1 MVFML
6 SLLIRLVLVVNDA
19 SRCSATLDG
28 RLRVIIGFIP
38 RKLKRRYSD
47 VFMEEKTSQQVA
59 NLC

>member
-6 SLLIRLVLVVNDA
+6 SLLIRLVLVNNE

-38 RKLKRRYSD
+38 RKLKRRHSD